1 MADKKYLDP
10 NPPLENQ
17 TVRSFKRI
25 SIAQDSES
33 EPEFKKQKLEELQT
47 DECNITHKAHTSAKI
62 DDKVK
67 TDPKLV
73 EPFIKAF
80 NTIKKR
86 PNGPESRNIWTRFGE
101 DTTVFDPQGNGVGIK
116 LTYALTEQEE
126 ESDVISLPGGIEPP
140 REE

>member
-10 NPPLENQ
+10 NPPLENR

-47 DECNITHKAHTSAKI
+47 DECNIAHKAHTRAKI

-80 NTIKKR
+80 NTIKK
-86 PNGPESRNIWTRFGE
+86 
-101 DTTVFDPQGNGVGIK
+101 
-116 LTYALTEQEE
+116 
-126 ESDVISLPGGIEPP
+126 
-140 REE
+140 

>member
-10 NPPLENQ
+10 NPPLGMCTCDVFYFSQ
-17 TVRSFKRI
+17 PRI

-47 DECNITHKAHTSAKI
+47 DECNIAHKAHTRAKI

-80 NTIKKR
+80 NTIKK
-86 PNGPESRNIWTRFGE
+86 
-101 DTTVFDPQGNGVGIK
+101 
-116 LTYALTEQEE
+116 
-126 ESDVISLPGGIEPP
+126 
-140 REE
+140 

>member
-1 MADKKYLDP
+1 M
-10 NPPLENQ
+10 NVENQ

-33 EPEFKKQKLEELQT
+33 EPKFKKQKLEELQT

-80 NTIKKR
+80 NTIKK
-86 PNGPESRNIWTRFGE
+86 
-101 DTTVFDPQGNGVGIK
+101 
-116 LTYALTEQEE
+116 
-126 ESDVISLPGGIEPP
+126 
-140 REE
+140 